1 MDSAQIVT
9 ETNPVQAGAKKKGIT
24 GSTLKIIAI
33 IFMLIDH
40 AAAVILARQMM
51 VTGYMEAM
59 ESGEL
64 ADIMGWLTDNLG
76 LYYSYDLMR
85 MAGRIA
91 FPIFCFM
98 IVEGFQKTRDVRKYL
113 ARLGIFALV
122 SEIPFDLAVTG
133 DFVAWGHQNVFFTL
147 FLGLF
152 TLCTYEYFAKNEMHK
167 VLRGIFSVTGAL
179 LPAAYITICLANL
192 IGLREVGKLLIACG
206 ILCVAFAIAYL
217 VYGKKKGVH
226 QAQVV
231 AADITVLMLVMY
243 LADLLYTDYSGM
255 GVLTIVV
262 MYLLRKRKMLAM
274 SMGCVVLCLMS
285 ISEVT
290 AFFALIPI
298 ALYNGERGKGGKKMK
313 YFFYAFYPVHLLLLY
328 IISVIM
334 GLGNIVLPM

>member
-9 ETNPVQAGAKKKGIT
+9 ETNPVQTGTKKKGIT

-40 AAAVILARQMM
+40 AAAVILARQLMA
-51 VTGYMEAM
+51 TGYMEAM
-59 ESGEL
+59 QSGEL
-64 ADIMGWLTDNLG
+64 ADAMGWLMDHLV
-76 LYYSYDLMR
+76 LFYSYDFMR

-98 IVEGFQKTRDVRKYL
+98 IVEGFQKTRDVKKYL
-113 ARLGIFALV
+113 ARLAVFALI

-133 DFVAWGHQNVFFTL
+133 KVFAWGHQNVFFTL

-152 TLCTYEYFAKNEMHK
+152 TLCVYEYFAKNEMHK
-167 VLRGIFSVTGAL
+167 VLKVIVSVTGAL
-179 LPAAYITICLANL
+179 LPAAYITICFANL
-192 IGLREVGKLLIACG
+192 IGLREVAPLLIAGG

-217 VYGKKKGVH
+217 VYGKKKGAR
-226 QAQVV
+226 QAQVL

-262 MYLLRKRKMLAM
+262 MYLLRKRKVLAM
-274 SMGCVVLCLMS
+274 TMGCVVLCVMS
-285 ISEVT
+285 FSEIT

-298 ALYNGERGKGGKKMK
+298 ALYNGERGKGGKGAK
-313 YFFYAFYPVHLLLLY
+313 YFFYAFYPAHLLLLY
-328 IISVIM
+328 IISVVL
-334 GLGNIVLPM
+334 GLGNVVLPM